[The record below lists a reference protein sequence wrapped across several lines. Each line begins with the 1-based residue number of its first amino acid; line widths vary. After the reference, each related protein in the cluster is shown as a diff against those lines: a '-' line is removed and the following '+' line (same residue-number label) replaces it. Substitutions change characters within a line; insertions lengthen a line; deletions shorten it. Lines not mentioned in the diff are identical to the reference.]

1 MKFLFFYQFESY
13 LELVAITYTNLLS
26 EKPHQP
32 PEYFTIN
39 SANKYRMVQSNPSI
53 QMLLDRYWGDK
64 NWTGDCQELYKV
76 ALLYCA
82 HCLKDAH
89 ANQENII
96 LLKQL
101 LPGRHEKRMTV
112 WSGHLTIICPG
123 WVQKI
128 QWMKLTWMEKLLSW
142 KRAV

>member
-1 MKFLFFYQFESY
+1 M
-13 LELVAITYTNLLS
+13 S

-39 SANKYRMVQSNPSI
+39 STNKYRMVQSNPNI
-53 QMLLDRYWGDK
+53 QMLLDRYWGDN
-64 NWTGDCQELYKV
+64 NWTADCQELYKV
-76 ALLYCA
+76 VLFCCA

-89 ANQENII
+89 ADQENII

-112 WSGHLTIICPG
+112 WSGHLTIISTG

-128 QWMKLTWMEKLLSW
+128 QWMKLTWMAKLLSW
-142 KRAV
+142 KRTWIAMYHNLVSLITMSNAFI